1 MQFSKSFISM
11 GNEYVSLKSDS
22 EILSNQIHSSD
33 KVKQRKGTA
42 L

>member
-22 EILSNQIHSSD
+22 EILSNQIHSD
-33 KVKQRKGTA
+33 KGKQRQGTA

>member
-1 MQFSKSFISM
+1 MQFSKSSISM

-22 EILSNQIHSSD
+22 EILSNQIHSD
-33 KVKQRKGTA
+33 EVKQRKGTA